1 MPVLDLL
8 KAGWIIVTFLL
19 VFFWVPSR
27 LFGRRSTS
35 AYIIWVAGNFVRMLI
50 CVAASIL
57 FLTGIKVLG
66 AITVVLF
73 LVAALGI
80 SWLRNHSWQV
90 RGVIGSV
97 QDKTLKLVRRA
108 ESQALTK
115 FVDADAEPKP
125 FSFHLPR
132 FLQLNFWLAL
142 LENREV
148 LIAAFVLVFVVSAAL
163 SWQIPI
169 HQLRYEHVEQYGVL
183 LRAREFALNLHTIGR
198 PFVVPSALVTTSLIS
213 AVDLSQVTRYLSPLI
228 GILLVLSL
236 GLFVRICTRTGA
248 GGIVAMYCLGAA
260 ALPPTSAPAEVA
272 TTLREKLLGLLDY
285 TPSVTR
291 PGPEFALGLILLLLG
306 LSFLA
311 DWYRNGGRDSLIDV
325 LCCLV
330 LVSIVSQYLLVI
342 FLVAGAA
349 MLLGPWVG
357 IIAVIVFCYGS
368 AIFATVNSGVLPN
381 DVFTVL
387 PLVAGIAAGCFIA
400 FVHSALAP
408 LTGKRTD
415 AVVLAVCLVVAAVW
429 LRPHDLTAQF
439 LEFESAAQ
447 QSRKISQ
454 SLPRQRWVVV
464 APVEQLPET
473 FGFGGYE
480 DLAGFVQKYQHQ
492 VNDPGF
498 EFKDAPEDYL
508 IYVEKVPFQMFAS
521 EPAMLSFA
529 TLTDSTYRNYRSPA
543 GRASL
548 ESDAMQLCESYRA
561 SHSNVTIYYE
571 DNELRIYRIHTPP
584 KPPLALNRLD
594 GRSLSFN

>member
-8 KAGWIIVTFLL
+8 KAGWIIVTFVF
-19 VFFWVPSR
+19 VFFWVPGR
-27 LFGRRSTS
+27 LFARKSSS
-35 AYIIWVAGNFVRMLI
+35 AYTIWFAGNFVRMLL

-57 FLTGIKVLG
+57 LLTAIKALG
-66 AITVVLF
+66 SITVVLF
-73 LVAALGI
+73 LMAALAI
-80 SWLRNHSWQV
+80 SWLRNHNWQV

-97 QDKTLKLVRRA
+97 QNKTLNLVRKA
-108 ESQALTK
+108 ELQALTK
-115 FVDADAEPKP
+115 FVDAEAKPKP
-125 FSFHLPR
+125 ISFHMPR
-132 FLQLNFWLAL
+132 LFQLNFWLAL

-148 LIAAFVLVFVVSAAL
+148 LIAAFVLVLVISAAL
-163 SWQIPI
+163 VWQKPI
-169 HQLRYEHVEQYGVL
+169 RQLRYEHVDQYSVL
-183 LRAREFALNLHTIGR
+183 LRAREFALNLHTLGR

-236 GLFVRICTRTGA
+236 GLFVRICTRTGV

-260 ALPPTSAPAEVA
+260 AFPPSAAPTQIAI
-272 TTLREKLLGLLDY
+272 TIREKLLTLLDFN
-285 TPSVTR
+285 PSVTR

-311 DWYRNGGRDSLIDV
+311 DWYRNGGWYSLIDV
-325 LCCLV
+325 LCCVV
-330 LVSIVSQYLLVI
+330 LVSVISQYLLVI

-357 IIAVIVFCYGS
+357 IIAVIVFCYAS
-368 AIFATVNSGVLPN
+368 AIYATLNSGVLPN
-381 DVFTVL
+381 EVFTVL
-387 PLVAGIAAGCFIA
+387 PLLAAVAAGCFIA
-400 FVHSALAP
+400 FVHSALVP

-415 AVVLAVCLVVAAVW
+415 AFVLAVCLVPAAVW
-429 LRPHDLTAQF
+429 LRPQDLTAQF
-439 LEFESAAQ
+439 LEFEAAAQ
-447 QSRKISQ
+447 QSRTISQ

-492 VNDPGF
+492 VNDPDFQF
-498 EFKDAPEDYL
+498 EDAPEDYL

-529 TLTDSTYRNYRSPA
+529 TLTDATYRNYRSPA

-548 ESDAMQLCESYRA
+548 ESDAMQLCETYRV
-561 SHSNVTIYYE
+561 SHSNSTIYYE

-584 KPPLALNRLD
+584 KANH
-594 GRSLSFN
+594 

>member
-1 MPVLDLL
+1 
-8 KAGWIIVTFLL
+8 
-19 VFFWVPSR
+19 
-27 LFGRRSTS
+27 
-35 AYIIWVAGNFVRMLI
+35 
-50 CVAASIL
+50 
-57 FLTGIKVLG
+57 
-66 AITVVLF
+66 VLF

-125 FSFHLPR
+125 ISFHLPR

-236 GLFVRICTRTGA
+236 GLFVRICTGTGA

-357 IIAVIVFCYGS
+357 IIAVIVVCYGS